1 MKHLGRSFALWAVIA
16 ATLVLTG
23 CPSTTQRGGPPNVD
37 RAEQLTRAGD
47 HAAAA
52 AIYQRLAAE
61 TTGTDSAE
69 FRLRAARAWLA
80 AGRPADADRELAL
93 LPPGLTQQQALEQSL
108 LRIQSAVAQG
118 RGDEAW
124 RQVSSMQAPSG
135 QPGAA
140 RYYETRQQVAIATG
154 HLLDGIRSEQSR
166 ERLIGPGDAQV
177 ARQELLA
184 QLRAAAERGVSL
196 APPPASDAMVRGWLE
211 AASVA
216 VDNAR
221 NPTLGATRLA
231 AFRNRYPSHPALAAL
246 SNEPIVGVPEG
257 PAKLAAAP
265 HMALMLPLSGR
276 TSAAAA
282 QIRDGFMTAYYQ
294 LPAATR
300 PRLRVYDTAV
310 ASIADTLADAA
321 AAGAEFIVGP
331 LTREEVVASADAPNN
346 PAAGSGA
353 QLPAGR
359 PADA

>member
-1 MKHLGRSFALWAVIA
+1 MNHLGRSFAPWAVIA

-37 RAEQLTRAGD
+37 RAEQLIRAGD

-80 AGRPADADRELAL
+80 AGRPVDADRELAL
-93 LPPGLTQQQALEQSL
+93 VPPGLTQQQALEQSL

-124 RQVSSMQAPSG
+124 RQVSRMQAPSG

-166 ERLIGPGDAQV
+166 ERLIGPGDAQM

-231 AFRNRYPSHPALAAL
+231 AYRDRYPSHPALAAL
-246 SNEPIVGVPEG
+246 SNEPIVGIPDAPG
-257 PAKLAAAP
+257 QARCRAAHGA
-265 HMALMLPLSGR
+265 H
-276 TSAAAA
+276 AAA
-282 QIRDGFMTAYYQ
+282 QRAHLGARWRRSAM
-294 LPAATR
+294 
-300 PRLRVYDTAV
+300 
-310 ASIADTLADAA
+310 AS
-321 AAGAEFIVGP
+321 
-331 LTREEVVASADAPNN
+331 
-346 PAAGSGA
+346 
-353 QLPAGR
+353 
-359 PADA
+359 

>member
-52 AIYQRLAAE
+52 AIYQRLAGE

-80 AGRPADADRELAL
+80 AGRPADVDRELAL

-124 RQVSSMQAPSG
+124 RQVSSMQVPSG

-166 ERLIGPGDAQV
+166 ERLVGPGDAQV

-211 AASVA
+211 PPVA
-216 VDNAR
+216 VDNAAIQHSAPR
-221 NPTLGATRLA
+221 AWRHFAIVTVA
-231 AFRNRYPSHPALAAL
+231 SALAAL
-246 SNEPIVGVPEG
+246 SNDPIVGDRWRNSNRRRMWRSCCRSPDAR
-257 PAKLAAAP
+257 PDP
-265 HMALMLPLSGR
+265 PR
-276 TSAAAA
+276 RSA
-282 QIRDGFMTAYYQ
+282 TA
-294 LPAATR
+294 
-300 PRLRVYDTAV
+300 
-310 ASIADTLADAA
+310 S
-321 AAGAEFIVGP
+321 
-331 LTREEVVASADAPNN
+331 
-346 PAAGSGA
+346 
-353 QLPAGR
+353 
-359 PADA
+359 